1 MVVEVETVEEV
12 GEVDSWGVSGG
23 EAGRGLRSAMGRYL
37 GMLLE
42 ADERSFRAVGR
53 DEEDMVVYCS
63 RQDKETG
70 KKKGRNE
77 KERTGISS
85 TSTSTSSLLPRRNRQ
100 TSSNLE
106 TQITRLGRCAQQRSL
121 SVSVS
126 VWFRSWD
133 RHVVLKENSSLLHFK
148 TF

>member
-1 MVVEVETVEEV
+1 MEVETVEEV

-70 KKKGRNE
+70 KKKGRKE

-133 RHVVLKENSSLLHFK
+133 RHVFLKENSSLLHFK

>member
-70 KKKGRNE
+70 KKKGRKE

-106 TQITRLGRCAQQRSL
+106 TQITRLGRCATTL
-121 SVSVS
+121 FVGFSVGLVPQLGSACGP
-126 VWFRSWD
+126 
-133 RHVVLKENSSLLHFK
+133 
-148 TF
+148 

>member
-70 KKKGRNE
+70 KKKGRKE

>member
-1 MVVEVETVEEV
+1 
-12 GEVDSWGVSGG
+12 
-23 EAGRGLRSAMGRYL
+23 
-37 GMLLE
+37 MLLE

-70 KKKGRNE
+70 KKKGRKE

-106 TQITRLGRCAQQRSL
+106 TQITRLGRCATTL
-121 SVSVS
+121 FVGFSVGLVPQLGSACGP
-126 VWFRSWD
+126 
-133 RHVVLKENSSLLHFK
+133 
-148 TF
+148 

>member
-1 MVVEVETVEEV
+1 MVEVETVEEV

-70 KKKGRNE
+70 KKKEEKKRKGRE
-77 KERTGISS
+77 SVAPAPAPAA
-85 TSTSTSSLLPRRNRQ
+85 SSLAGIGKHPV
-100 TSSNLE
+100 T
-106 TQITRLGRCAQQRSL
+106 
-121 SVSVS
+121 
-126 VWFRSWD
+126 
-133 RHVVLKENSSLLHFK
+133 
-148 TF
+148 

>member
-1 MVVEVETVEEV
+1 
-12 GEVDSWGVSGG
+12 
-23 EAGRGLRSAMGRYL
+23 MGRYL

-70 KKKGRNE
+70 KKKGRKE